1 MRGKRCALQK
11 EGGIVKGLLYKEFF
25 LLRGGLIFG
34 VMFQTILSGVCISFP
49 LIGFDTKM
57 IILLTSV
64 CYYLSFLILA
74 LVNQELFTH
83 DERRL
88 WSAFVSSTPQAASGQ
103 VACKYYMILIE
114 NLVLL
119 FFCYLTD
126 VIVLCVADDVMVSA
140 ITVGLFIFCL
150 RILIHA
156 VEIPFIIRFGSNVGV
171 AVKSVLLAF
180 LVLILLC
187 YGLFG
192 DISFLFG
199 DDPIAAVYKFVT
211 GGKVVWIAALIP
223 YVAAGA
229 YYLSYCISV
238 RWYKEAD
245 YRE

>member
-1 MRGKRCALQK
+1 M
-11 EGGIVKGLLYKEFF
+11 KGLLYKDLF
-25 LLRGGLIFG
+25 LLRNGLIF
-34 VMFQTILSGVCISFP
+34 VAVFQTILSGVCISFP
-49 LIGFDTKM
+49 VIGLDTKM

-64 CYYLSFLILA
+64 CYYLSFLLLGLI
-74 LVNQELFTH
+74 NQELFAH
-83 DERRL
+83 DERCL
-88 WSAFVSSTPQAASGQ
+88 WSAFVSSTPQAAKGQ

-126 VIVLCVADDVMVSA
+126 VIVLYVADDVAVSA
-140 ITVGLFIFCL
+140 IAVGMFIFCI

-156 VEIPFIIRFGSNVGV
+156 VEIPFIIRFGSSVGV
-171 AVKSVLLAF
+171 AVKSVLLAL

-199 DDPIAAVYKFVT
+199 DDPIAAVYEFVT
-211 GGKVVWIAALIP
+211 TGKVIWIAALIP
-223 YVAAGA
+223 YAAAGA

-238 RWYKEAD
+238 KLYKEAD
-245 YRE
+245 YSE